1 MDHHIQIFSYLIT
14 MLWNF
19 KTLGLYFHA
28 KYKAVSRIPIPG
40 FTSLAVLNTNF
51 DALPFQ
57 FPWLQNLSKFAPKHL
72 PKCQVLCVFH
82 LLYTYSKDVIF
93 ALKSE
98 VLSIQCKTDRR
109 EAPNFRTINSIL
121 RRKNHNAY
129 LSIDLK

>member
-1 MDHHIQIFSYLIT
+1 MQNIKLFHEYHYPVLPHHQSL
-14 MLWNF
+14 
-19 KTLGLYFHA
+19 TLTLMPSHSNSPDN
-28 KYKAVSRIPIPG
+28 KI
-40 FTSLAVLNTNF
+40 
-51 DALPFQ
+51 
-57 FPWLQNLSKFAPKHL
+57 SKFAPKHL